1 MAFALSNKLKTH
13 IREVHQKDQLE
24 MKKCDMCDKAYVRKA
39 ELDVHIDTVHKQL
52 KNYQC
57 PQCGKWYG
65 RSEHLRRHM
74 KTIHDMPMPANRGF
88 SHTNVPDHPQG
99 PLSIQEMGDHQ
110 SPIPNQMPNN
120 ILNFNK

>member
-24 MKKCDMCDKAYVRKA
+24 MKKCDMCDKQYVRKA

-57 PQCGKWYG
+57 PQCGKTCQQG
-65 RSEHLRRHM
+65 RR
-74 KTIHDMPMPANRGF
+74 KTRCLSHKITMYQDGSVHDGNTSIAIVAHG
-88 SHTNVPDHPQG
+88 PQ
-99 PLSIQEMGDHQ
+99 
-110 SPIPNQMPNN
+110 NN
-120 ILNFNK
+120 M